1 VNKPEPATESL
12 RNLVRK
18 AEPATTRKSEDSF
31 VPRYVDLPFRFRNAG
46 ARNLQWGT
54 FTLLCALL
62 FLAAGIL
69 LRGPRALVPLFIA
82 LATFTLLWIAARVR
96 LFQERNG
103 LFLALA
109 WVALLGALV
118 PLLEKGWF
126 FAERELQ
133 LATHDNASTAPASA
147 PSGDQDR
154 AEDPP
159 LLTKELGI
167 RAPEP
172 RNGGL
177 VKVLEDSRVLVNG
190 KPYLIKTGELFAL
203 DSIKEGQVV
212 FRANE
217 LRLSLPEDAVEVTG
231 IASVA
236 SASNAGPAAVTAPTS
251 AEKVTRRAQEEAVRR
266 YPALGVK
273 DSAENKLFMETYLDW
288 KNSKSELLDDPE
300 WPLLLADLLAKR
312 EGWERKSE

>member
-1 VNKPEPATESL
+1 VNKSEPATESL

-18 AEPATTRKSEDSF
+18 TEPGTTRKSEDSF
-31 VPRYVDLPFRFRNAG
+31 VPRYVDLPSRFRNAG

-62 FLAAGIL
+62 LLAAAIF
-69 LRGPRALVPLFIA
+69 LRGPGALVPLFTA

-109 WVALLGALV
+109 WVALLGALI
-118 PLLEKGWF
+118 PLLEKGWV
-126 FAERELQ
+126 FAERQVQ
-133 LATHDNASTAPASA
+133 LATHHNSSA
-147 PSGDQDR
+147 TPVSVPSGETAD
-154 AEDPP
+154 EPP

-172 RNGGL
+172 ENGRL
-177 VKVLEDSRVLVNG
+177 VKVLGDSRVLVNG

-203 DSIKEGQVV
+203 DSIKEGEVV

-231 IASVA
+231 IASGA
-236 SASNAGPAAVTAPTS
+236 SASNAAPAPVPATTS
-251 AEKVTRRAQEEAVRR
+251 AVKVTRRSQEEAVRR

-273 DSAENKLFMETYLDW
+273 DSAENKLFVETYLDW

>member
-18 AEPATTRKSEDSF
+18 TEPATTRKSEDSF
-31 VPRYVDLPFRFRNAG
+31 VPRYVDLPSRFRNAG

-62 FLAAGIL
+62 FLAAAIFF
-69 LRGPRALVPLFIA
+69 RGPGALVPLFTA

-109 WVALLGALV
+109 WVALLGALI
-118 PLLEKGWF
+118 PLLEKGWV
-126 FAERELQ
+126 FAERQVQ
-133 LATHDNASTAPASA
+133 LATYHNASATPVSVQ
-147 PSGDQDR
+147 SGDTAD
-154 AEDPP
+154 EPP

-172 RNGGL
+172 ENGRL

-217 LRLSLPEDAVEVTG
+217 LRLSLPEDAVELTG
-231 IASVA
+231 IASGA
-236 SASNAGPAAVTAPTS
+236 SASNAAPPPVAAATS
-251 AEKVTRRAQEEAVRR
+251 AVKVTRRAQEEAVRR

-273 DSAENKLFMETYLDW
+273 DSAENKLFVDTYLDW